1 MGGEPP
7 FGIYAGGGVKRW
19 FFLWAVA
26 AAPALGARDAGYW
39 ETKVGTEQ
47 QTYASGRTGW
57 YTSSVSAKRMSRRGD
72 SLSLGVDRVTRF
84 TQSDDAVVADTYVS
98 VWPRAYTNLRLQSAR
113 RVRILPKND
122 GFFELYQGFGH
133 QWEASARVRH
143 MSFVGDNV
151 DLYSLSLAK
160 YYNEWYGQSRVTWVP
175 SRDGVGVSREFV
187 IRRYGGNEDEFVQLT
202 LGRTSHSAVGAFTP
216 GATGDQSTYAHA
228 RLQVL
233 ARDWIGLSGTL
244 MLEDEIHL
252 PPRKGFSLQV
262 FLRYND

>member
-1 MGGEPP
+1 MN
-7 FGIYAGGGVKRW
+7 RW
-19 FFLWAVA
+19 WILAAFAVPSGLW
-26 AAPALGARDAGYW
+26 ARDAGYW
-39 ETKVGTEQ
+39 ETKAGTEQ
-47 QTYASGRTGW
+47 QNYASGRTGW
-57 YTSSVSAKRMSRRGD
+57 YTSSFSAKRMTARGD
-72 SLSLGVDRVTRF
+72 SLSLGVDRVARF
-84 TQSDDAVVADTYVS
+84 TQSDNAAVVDTYVS
-98 VWPRAYTNLRLQSAR
+98 VWPRAYTNLRVQATR
-113 RVRILPKND
+113 KVQILPKAD

-133 QWEASARVRH
+133 QWEASARARH

-228 RLQVL
+228 RLQLLV
-233 ARDWIGLSGTL
+233 RDWFGLSGTL

-262 FLRYND
+262 FVRYND